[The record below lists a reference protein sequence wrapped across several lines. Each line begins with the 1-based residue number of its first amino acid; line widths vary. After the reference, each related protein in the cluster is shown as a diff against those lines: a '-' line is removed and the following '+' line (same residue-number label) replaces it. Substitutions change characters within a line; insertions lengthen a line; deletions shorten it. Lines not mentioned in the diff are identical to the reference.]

1 MTITELATTL
11 AAFTAVLTFIGAV
24 VTWVF
29 KNYANKLVGDLT
41 KDYLSELKP
50 NSGSSL
56 KDAVNSIKRDVSEV
70 KRDITDVKIDLS
82 ALEGKFDQHI
92 RENAK

>member
-11 AAFTAVLTFIGAV
+11 AAFTAVLTFLGAV

-41 KDYLSELKP
+41 KNYLSELKP

-56 KDAVNSIKRDVSEV
+56 KDAVNSIKNDV
-70 KRDITDVKIDLS
+70 TDLKIDMA

-92 RENAK
+92 LENSK